1 MVHWFAKALSG
12 SNSGCGHPSL
22 WCTLA
27 GRWGAK
33 PLLSTYYV
41 SVLAWHITV
50 IIFSL
55 SAHKHSVR
63 ERLII
68 ASLEIS
74 KLESGEVKPLVQ
86 ENGRTGTV
94 PGSACL

>member
-1 MVHWFAKALSG
+1 MCRVV
-12 SNSGCGHPSL
+12 P
-22 WCTLA
+22 
-27 GRWGAK
+27 
-33 PLLSTYYV
+33 
-41 SVLAWHITV
+41 WHITV

-55 SAHKHSVR
+55 STHKLSVR

-86 ENGRTGTV
+86 ENGRTGIV